1 MLPVWHAPMGLRFYR
16 CRRWLIVSEVLV
28 RRFLFFPFLF
38 GFIFAS
44 SAYAQ
49 TVEVELLTIAD
60 DASVHTVTKLF
71 RATEKPVKL
80 QGVPTGWSCEVVV
93 RKWSGVSYE
102 SFSSAIRCSPSMS
115 PPNSAVVG
123 ITIMCQKIGMEKNE
137 QNFVLM
143 GAGQHVVTV
152 TIGCRS

>member
-1 MLPVWHAPMGLRFYR
+1 MGLRFYR
-16 CRRWLIVSEVLV
+16 CRRWLIVSEVLM

-49 TVEVELLTIAD
+49 TVKVELLTIAD
-60 DASVHTVTKLF
+60 DASFHTVSKLF

-93 RKWSGVSYE
+93 GKWSGSSYE

-123 ITIMCQKIGMEKNE
+123 ITIMCRKIGMEKNE
-137 QNFVLM
+137 ENFVLK
-143 GAGQHVVTV
+143 GAGEHVVTV
-152 TIGCRS
+152 TIGCWS

>member
-1 MLPVWHAPMGLRFYR
+1 MWHAPIALRFYR
-16 CRRWLIVSEVLV
+16 RRRWLIVSGVNM

-49 TVEVELLTIAD
+49 TVEIELFTLAE
-60 DASVHTVTKLF
+60 DASQHRVTKFF

-93 RKWSGVSYE
+93 PKWSGVSYE
-102 SFSSAIRCSPSMS
+102 SSTSAIRCSPSMS
-115 PPNSAVVG
+115 PPNSVLVG
-123 ITIMCQKIGMEKNE
+123 ITITCRKIDMEKNE
-137 QNFVLM
+137 KNFVLM
-143 GAGQHVVTV
+143 GAGNHFVTV
-152 TIGCRS
+152 TIGCWS